1 MLYQFNLIKYYLF
14 LNLVNFMILFKHFK
28 NSIST
33 SITLSKINNNKYKFL
48 DSVRI
53 FFIRF
58 FFSIPR
64 IRNLIKS
71 KNVNSDD
78 IINGKK
84 FVNGNFSTREILNKI
99 ESKGYFDEL
108 NFPKSVIEKIKE
120 NINDKNCFLDTKGFN
135 LKDKNTSKLQFK
147 NLDELAFYSMSNK
160 IKHLIVKFKDQ
171 INFINSDIAL
181 DPFVNIAK
189 KYLNSEKVTC
199 KVECYISNPF
209 QSNEYEMKKNAQYY
223 HYDCDYKKFL
233 KIFIYLNDV
242 DIDSGPH
249 VYIEKTH
256 KKKIFKHILAE
267 RINDDEI
274 NKFYGFSNQKIF
286 TKNEGS
292 IIIEDTFGLHK
303 GVVPKSK
310 SRYVLILEYG
320 SGKSILK
327 NDQYFYI

>member
-1 MLYQFNLIKYYLF
+1 
-14 LNLVNFMILFKHFK
+14 MILFKHFK

-33 SITLSKINNNKYKFL
+33 SINLSKINNNKFRSL
-48 DSVRI
+48 DSLRI

-58 FFSIPR
+58 FFSIPL

-71 KNVNSDD
+71 QIVNSDEP
-78 IINGKK
+78 INSEK
-84 FVNGNFSTREILNKI
+84 FVNTKISNKEILNKI
-99 ESKGYFDEL
+99 ESNGYFDEL
-108 NFPKSVIEKIKE
+108 NFSKSVIEKIKD
-120 NINDKNCFLDTKGFN
+120 NINDKNCFLDTKGFDF
-135 LKDKNTSKLQFK
+135 KDQNNSKLQFK
-147 NLDELAFYSMSNK
+147 NLDELASYSVSNK

-171 INFINSDIAL
+171 NNFINSDIAL
-181 DPFVNIAK
+181 EPFVNIAK
-189 KYLNSEKVTC
+189 KYLNSKNITC

-209 QSNEYEMKKNAQYY
+209 QPNEYEMKKNAQYY

-256 KKKIFKHILAE
+256 KKKFFKHILAE

-274 NKFYGFSNQKIF
+274 NKYYGLSNQKIF
-286 TKNEGS
+286 TKNAGS

-303 GVVPKSK
+303 GIVPKSK

-327 NDQYFYI
+327 NDQYFYV